1 MKTSSS
7 LSRREKLLLGLLT
20 STLVFSASFSYGA
33 VNQSKVDSIMQ
44 TITNA
49 GNAFSSQTD
58 RDTYYQRVY
67 SGLADAVAL
76 LVTVQNNV
84 GAMIGT
90 PPVDV
95 PPVSSGNPPLPSTT
109 SNPNPAL
116 PPSPSASSLVDWS
129 NCKLHTAPDEVVNIL

>member
-1 MKTSSS
+1 MKNL

-90 PPVDV
+90 APVTA
-95 PPVSSGNPPLPSTT
+95 PTAT
-109 SNPNPAL
+109 
-116 PPSPSASSLVDWS
+116 PPSSP
-129 NCKLHTAPDEVVNIL
+129 T